1 MRRQTGRNIMPF
13 TRVTKLPALV
23 TAAFISSVAATSALA
38 QDAMGA
44 QYPNRD
50 WLNGG
55 QETPAAKMG
64 LIRAGG
70 AADLSRDRI
79 LDANAMRSASD
90 TVRALTMKHRG
101 ETYRRIRTGSVPIV
115 MRRSNNVSGAR

>member
-1 MRRQTGRNIMPF
+1 MPF
-13 TRVTKLPALV
+13 TRVTKLPTLV
-23 TAAFISSVAATSALA
+23 AAAFISTVAATSALA
-38 QDAMGA
+38 QDVMGA

-70 AADLSRDRI
+70 AADLSRDHI
-79 LDANAMRSASD
+79 LNANAMRSASD
-90 TVRALTMKHRG
+90 TMIASTTKHLG
-101 ETYRRIRTGSVPIV
+101 ETYRRIRTGSVSFV
-115 MRRSNNVSGAR
+115 MRRSNKVSGAR

>member
-1 MRRQTGRNIMPF
+1 MPF
-13 TRVTKLPALV
+13 TRVTKSTALV
-23 TAAFISSVAATSALA
+23 TAAFISTVAATSALA

-70 AADLSRDRI
+70 AADLSGDRI
-79 LDANAMRSASD
+79 LNANEMRSTFD
-90 TVRALTMKHRG
+90 TVRASTTKHLG
-101 ETYRRIRTGSVPIV
+101 EPYRRIRTGSVPIV
-115 MRRSNNVSGAR
+115 MRRSNDAPGAR

>member
-1 MRRQTGRNIMPF
+1 MPF
-13 TRVTKLPALV
+13 TRVTKLTALV
-23 TAAFISSVAATSALA
+23 TAAFISTVAATSALA

-55 QETPAAKMG
+55 QETPAGKMG

-70 AADLSRDRI
+70 AAGVSGNRLSN
-79 LDANAMRSASD
+79 ANAMRSAFD
-90 TVRALTMKHRG
+90 TVRASTTKHVG
-101 ETYRRIRTGSVPIV
+101 EPYRRIRTGSLPIV
-115 MRRSNNVSGAR
+115 IRRSTNVSGAR